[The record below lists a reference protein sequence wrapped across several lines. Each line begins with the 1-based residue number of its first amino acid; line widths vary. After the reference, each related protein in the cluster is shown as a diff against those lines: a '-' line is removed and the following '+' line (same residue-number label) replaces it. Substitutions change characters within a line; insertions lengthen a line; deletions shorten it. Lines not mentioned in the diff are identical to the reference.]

1 MPGHAPVLAL
11 VSGLPGAGKTTCA
24 TALEQRLQAV
34 RLCADDWLDELA
46 IDLWDEEA
54 RDRVEQLQ
62 WGLARRL
69 LRVGVSVVIEWGTW
83 TRAERAR
90 IGDEGRRLG
99 ARVEL
104 HYLDAPVDVL
114 HRRVAERA
122 KERPAITREQLAAWS
137 QVFEEPDDD
146 EAASTTSPPGG

>member
-11 VSGLPGAGKTTCA
+11 VIGLPGAGKTTYA

-62 WGLARRL
+62 WGLARRFL
-69 LRVGVSVVIEWGTW
+69 QLGVSVAIEWG
-83 TRAERAR
+83 
-90 IGDEGRRLG
+90 LG
-99 ARVEL
+99 P
-104 HYLDAPVDVL
+104 APS
-114 HRRVAERA
+114 APGSA
-122 KERPAITREQLAAWS
+122 TREDVSAHAWS
-137 QVFEEPDDD
+137 C
-146 EAASTTSPPGG
+146 TTSMPRLTCCISVSLSGRKSGPRSPASSS